1 MTEDRGGRVWWL
13 FELGRI
19 DNNEEEGEERRGKT
33 EIQNANWWGARVQRG
48 DALRGH
54 HHGPHGR
61 RLRRD
66 RIQVCVFKSGKIHM

>member
-1 MTEDRGGRVWWL
+1 M
-13 FELGRI
+13 
-19 DNNEEEGEERRGKT
+19 
-33 EIQNANWWGARVQRG
+33 QRG

-66 RIQVCVFKSGKIHM
+66 RIQVCVFKSGKIHMYVVQGASAGHQLGYEASLVRVAIFNQLPLDILGHIFSSTKHI